1 MRCGDACPPSMPPMH
16 SLESPALPSPSPFG
30 FDEQS
35 EAAED
40 EQSEAVEAWVS
51 QTDLDLIAQAVDDQV
66 VVRLHSQ
73 TDTILTAM
81 ENNMQRLLRRQNAN
95 EEEEVARLNAVGM
108 AEKDDA
114 IFWLEGYIQQTRPL
128 ARTASHPMFADMVQ
142 QPCHPIFMASC
153 SRPFFQPLNLVGTR
167 GDFSSPFG
175 NKRDL
180 RIELTPTVAF
190 SLMRP
195 TAGYIMPGCDVVC
208 CQQCYI
214 DEPVAK

>member
-16 SLESPALPSPSPFG
+16 SLESPGLPSQSPFG

-95 EEEEVARLNAVGM
+95 EEEVARLNAVV

-114 IFWLEGYIQQTRPL
+114 IFWL
-128 ARTASHPMFADMVQ
+128 
-142 QPCHPIFMASC
+142 
-153 SRPFFQPLNLVGTR
+153 
-167 GDFSSPFG
+167 
-175 NKRDL
+175 
-180 RIELTPTVAF
+180 
-190 SLMRP
+190 
-195 TAGYIMPGCDVVC
+195 
-208 CQQCYI
+208 
-214 DEPVAK
+214 